1 VSPGAEATTRPVRIL
16 RFDGAERFVHW
27 VHAGLFLLLVLTGA
41 LLIWVD
47 WLRAIAL
54 GPYRVLPLV
63 HELLGVALLVTP
75 FVPALRGRS
84 ASLTADLRSLFRW
97 RAPRP
102 KFNPGQRLN
111 AVFTLAALFGLGLTG
126 TIIWLG
132 RAVPYWVQEP
142 AYEWHAFLALVAFVV
157 FLGHLLMALTH
168 PRALRAMLSGW
179 LETAGEATAPKARR
193 R

>member
-1 VSPGAEATTRPVRIL
+1 MSRSAAPRPLRVL

-27 VHAGLFLLLVLTGA
+27 GHAVLFLLLVLTGA

-47 WLRAIAL
+47 WLRAVAI
-54 GPYRVLPLV
+54 GPYRALPLA

-75 FVPALRGRS
+75 FLPALRRRG
-84 ASLTADLRSLFRW
+84 ASLTADFSSLVRW

-111 AVFTLAALFGLGLTG
+111 ALFTLVAMFGLGLTG
-126 TIIWLG
+126 VIIWLG
-132 RAVPYWVQEP
+132 RGVPYWVQEP
-142 AYEWHAFLALVAFVV
+142 AYEWHAFLALLAFVV

-168 PRALRAMLSGW
+168 PRSLRAMLTGW
-179 LETAGEATAPKARR
+179 LESAGEARAPKARR

>member
-1 VSPGAEATTRPVRIL
+1 MSRSAAPRPLRVL

-27 VHAGLFLLLVLTGA
+27 AHAFLFLLLVLTGA

-47 WLRAIAL
+47 WLRAIAI
-54 GPYRVLPLV
+54 GPYRVLPLA

-75 FVPALRGRS
+75 FLPALRRRG
-84 ASLTADLRSLFRW
+84 ASLTADLFSLVRW

-111 AVFTLAALFGLGLTG
+111 ALFTLVAMFGLGLTG
-126 TIIWLG
+126 VVIWLG

-142 AYEWHAFLALVAFVV
+142 AYEWHAFLALLAFVV

-168 PRALRAMLSGW
+168 PRSLRAMLTGW
-179 LETAGEATAPKARR
+179 LESPDEATAPKARR